1 MSDETDASAFDA
13 LLRAAREGDSS
24 ALASLWHQ
32 FSGAVAAFARA
43 RGAADPDEVT
53 NDVFLA
59 AFRCVGDF
67 EGDVAGFRAL
77 LFTIA
82 RRRVSD
88 DLRRRSRRVAV
99 VSWSPAD
106 DGSALAPSAEDFVIG
121 RAAQDDLLR
130 LVDDLTADQRDVIL
144 LRLVA
149 DLSIEEVAGVLG
161 KRPGT
166 VKSLQRRGLDSLRR
180 ALGAA
185 PASTP
190 PTHPH
195 ERAAR

>member
-1 MSDETDASAFDA
+1 MSSAGAFDD
-13 LLRAAREGDSS
+13 LLRAARDGEST
-24 ALASLWHQ
+24 ALAQLWDQH
-32 FSGAVAAFARA
+32 SGAVAAFARA
-43 RGAADPDEVT
+43 RGASDADEVT

-59 AFRCVGDF
+59 AFRGLGSF
-67 EGDVAGFRAL
+67 QGDVAGFKAL

-88 DLRRRSRRVAV
+88 DLRRRSRRVGV
-99 VSWSPAD
+99 VPWSPVD
-106 DGSALAPSAEDFVIG
+106 DGAALVPSAEDFVIG
-121 RAAQDDLLR
+121 RSTQDDLLR
-130 LVDDLTADQRDVIL
+130 RVDDLTPDQRDVIL

-180 ALGAA
+180 ALTAAGAA
-185 PASTP
+185 PANRA
-190 PTHPH
+190 H
-195 ERAAR
+195 ERATP